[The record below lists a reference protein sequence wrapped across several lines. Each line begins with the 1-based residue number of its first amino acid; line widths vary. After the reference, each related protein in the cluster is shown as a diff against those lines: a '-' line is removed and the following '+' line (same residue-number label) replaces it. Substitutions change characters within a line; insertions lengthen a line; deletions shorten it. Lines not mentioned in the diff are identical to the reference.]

1 MKGSDLIRKKFVCL
15 IILLGYESAFI
26 KKYPLRRKFM
36 NTILIIFILY
46 CIGICTIGIYFSKS
60 IQTKSDFLLGGKK
73 IPGWVLAFSERAT
86 GESAWLLLGYTG
98 FVFMTGLSGI
108 WVAIG
113 ISIGIIFSWVFLAKR
128 FMKETEKYDV
138 LTLSDYLAVRFGQ
151 KANVIRWLASLLIVG
166 LMIFYIGAQMA
177 GAGKIL
183 FTTFNLPIIVGVVLS
198 CAVIIF
204 TSFSGGF
211 ISVVWTDMIQSLM
224 MIVTLVGLPIVAFT
238 HIVANDISVTDSLLR
253 AGDSFDAWF
262 GGLSGFAIGVLFFN
276 NFSWFF
282 GFLGGQPQLSARFM
296 ALKNEKE
303 ANQGTIVATVW
314 TILAYVGAFSIG
326 IAGIALYNQGSFS
339 DVETMMP
346 TMVLELMPPWIAG
359 IILAGVLAAINS
371 TANSQIMVITSSIT
385 EDIVH
390 KTLKLRLTDKQLI
403 LLSRI
408 SIIIIAL
415 VGMVIALVSD
425 SLVYLVVSWAWAGI
439 GCTLS
444 PAILMTFF
452 WKRYSSIGV
461 IATIIS
467 GFVSTVLW
475 ISTPLESI
483 ITSRFTTF
491 FIAAF
496 FGIVF
501 SLVFPDKNRID
512 KDADTEVVV

>member
-1 MKGSDLIRKKFVCL
+1 MGSNWNFDRNYF
-15 IILLGYESAFI
+15 
-26 KKYPLRRKFM
+26 FM
-36 NTILIIFILY
+36 
-46 CIGICTIGIYFSKS
+46 G
-60 IQTKSDFLLGGKK
+60 
-73 IPGWVLAFSERAT
+73 
-86 GESAWLLLGYTG
+86 
-98 FVFMTGLSGI
+98 
-108 WVAIG
+108 
-113 ISIGIIFSWVFLAKR
+113 FLAKR

-238 HIVANDISVTDSLLR
+238 HIVANDISVTDSLLK

-390 KTLKLRLTDKQLI
+390 KTLKLRLTEKQLI
-403 LLSRI
+403 LLSPYFHYYYRF
-408 SIIIIAL
+408 SRYGNCSCL
-415 VGMVIALVSD
+415 GFFSVPSRQLGLGRD
-425 SLVYLVVSWAWAGI
+425 WLYVVSSHSYDI
-439 GCTLS
+439 FLETLFKYWS
-444 PAILMTFF
+444 NCNNYF
-452 WKRYSSIGV
+452 
-461 IATIIS
+461 
-467 GFVSTVLW
+467 
-475 ISTPLESI
+475 
-483 ITSRFTTF
+483 
-491 FIAAF
+491 
-496 FGIVF
+496 
-501 SLVFPDKNRID
+501 RICFNCFMD
-512 KDADTEVVV
+512 